1 MMTHKIKDTKSGF
14 SFLHLGLLLLLTW
27 LHPSAADAD
36 GIGIPFFKNF
46 PASTYNAHN
55 RNFDVAIDDH
65 GTVFIA
71 NFEGLLYY
79 DGTQWR
85 EIYTPGI
92 SRVTR
97 LLKDDDGRIW
107 VGGYNVFGYLDADD
121 RGCLQLKTI
130 VSDKKNKGELSEVDF
145 ITIKNKT
152 VYVRTVNGKAY
163 RLKGNKLVQLKH
175 DTSSIFETAMKDS
188 KTRKMPYGLSLT
200 YDHING
206 ISFNTNEGK
215 IQLTEADGLISNSIN
230 FINTGRTNLV
240 WGVTDN
246 GLFTV
251 EAVSPYTQLTERQG
265 LKGEVNCVHQI
276 GNTIFIGT
284 MRGIY
289 TFRDGKLNHIP
300 GSDLSCWQFAST
312 GKGTAVA
319 ATADGLIELTE
330 HTQHMATNA
339 NTLSV
344 CPMGND
350 TYLTGEI
357 DGIYEVYKGGVRRC
371 IHPLEKVTKIGMSKG
386 IIKAETIYGQLWEI
400 PMDGSKARCVR
411 KTSPVGEPKINTKD
425 MFGVVWKTDAEGK
438 HLKVESKSSNY
449 DKRLYPWIQPLGKRS
464 LNTIFVTDNGNVWAG
479 GDFGVIIL
487 AGELIGKMRIEKAVK
502 PIIRSIVVMGDSVI
516 WGGYQK
522 NDLKPKT
529 EITNLTFDSECHHI
543 TINFSTQFA
552 SIVSPTEYRYRLNGK
567 TWSQWSYS
575 TQANFP
581 NLNFGNFELEIQAR
595 DLFGRVSEISKVEG
609 YITPPFYLRWW
620 ALALYLLALIWLIAA
635 IMRRRTK
642 RLEADKMKLEAIVTE
657 RTSELAKS
665 NSQLSLTLEDLKRTQ
680 DDLVRMERTATAGK
694 LTQGLIDRI
703 LNPINY
709 INNFSKLTS
718 GLAKD
723 LREDIEDEEDKMS
736 EENYEDCQDILDMM
750 TQNLAKIEEHGV
762 NTTRTLRAME
772 AILNNRIG
780 TVHNQDIT
788 SICRNAVSVTAEY
801 HKKDIEQYGI
811 SMTIDVPSIPVMLD
825 VDNEAI
831 NKVFMSMLTNSIYA
845 VVKKYKQAAYSNPAV
860 TLKLTEK
867 EDSTVEIV
875 IEDNGIGIEDT
886 IKDKVF
892 DPFFT
897 TKTTGE
903 AAGVGLYLVRELVN
917 EHKGNIAVESEKDQ
931 YCKFTITLK
940 K

>member
-1 MMTHKIKDTKSGF
+1 MKHYTEKSVSRF
-14 SFLHLGLLLLLTW
+14 TSAYLCLLLSMIW
-27 LHPSAADAD
+27 LCPTAMMAD

-46 PASTYNAHN
+46 SASTYDAHN
-55 RNFDVAIDDH
+55 RNFDVACDDF

-97 LLKDDDGRIW
+97 LLKDNDTGRIW
-107 VGGYNVFGYLDADD
+107 VGGYNVFGYLEADKH
-121 RGCLQLKTI
+121 GCLHLKTI
-130 VSDKKNKGELSEVDF
+130 VSDATNKGELSEVDF
-145 ITIKNKT
+145 IMKKDKTI
-152 VYVRTVNGKAY
+152 YVHTVNGKAY
-163 RLKGNKLVQLKH
+163 RVKDDKKLVQIKSNIDELFDKALS
-175 DTSSIFETAMKDS
+175 DTR
-188 KTRKMPYGLSLT
+188 TRTLPYGLSVSYNHTDGLEFKN
-200 YDHING
+200 NG
-206 ISFNTNEGK
+206 RSIRLS
-215 IQLTEADGLISNSIN
+215 EADGLISNSTN
-230 FINTGRTNLV
+230 FVNTTKSSLI

-246 GLFTV
+246 GLYCV

-276 GNTIFIGT
+276 GETIFIGT

-289 TFRDGKLNHIP
+289 AFRDGKLVHMD
-300 GSDLSCWQFAST
+300 GTDLSCWQFYPT
-312 GKGTAVA
+312 GKTSAVA
-319 ATADGLIELTE
+319 ATSDGLIRITE
-330 HTQHMATNA
+330 NSQERLSTA

-344 CPMGND
+344 CTMGNG

-357 DGIYEVYKGGVRRC
+357 DGIYAIYNGGTRKR
-371 IHPLEKVTKIGMSKG
+371 ISPLEKATKLRLERN

-400 PMDGSKARCVR
+400 PMDGSKSRCIR
-411 KTSPVGEPKINTKD
+411 KKRPVDEPKIKTKD
-425 MFGVVWKTDAEGK
+425 MFGVLWSTDAEGK
-438 HLKVESKSSNY
+438 NLKVESKSTNY
-449 DKRLYPWIQPLGKRS
+449 DKRLKPWIQPLGKRS
-464 LNTIFVTDNGNVWAG
+464 LNTIYVTSDGNVWAG

-487 AGELIGKMRIEKAVK
+487 TGELIGKIQIRKPMK
-502 PIIRSIVVMGDSVI
+502 PIIRSIVITGDSVV

-522 NDLKPKT
+522 DGLKPKT
-529 EITNLTFDSECHHI
+529 DISDLEFDSECHHI
-543 TINFSTQFA
+543 TVNFSARNA
-552 SIVSPTEYRYRLNGK
+552 SIISPTEYRYRLNGK
-567 TWSQWSYS
+567 TWSQWSTS
-575 TQANFP
+575 TQANFS
-581 NLNFGNFELEIQAR
+581 NLMFGKFDLEVQAR
-595 DLFGRVSEISKVEG
+595 DLFGRLSEISKVSA
-609 YITPPFYLRWW
+609 YITPPFYMRWW
-620 ALALYLLALIWLIAA
+620 AMVFYLMLIIWLIAT

-642 RLEADKMKLEAIVTE
+642 RLEAEKQKLEAIVTE

-723 LREDIEDEEDKMS
+723 LKEDIEDEADKMS
-736 EENYEDCQDILDMM
+736 EDNYEDCQDILDMM
-750 TQNLAKIEEHGV
+750 STNLAKIEEHGV

-788 SICRNAVSVTAEY
+788 SICRNAVNVTAEY
-801 HKKDIEQYGI
+801 HKRDIEQYHI
-811 SMTIDVPSIPVMLD
+811 DMSLDVPGHPVMHE
-825 VDNEAI
+825 VDNEAT
-831 NKVFMSMLTNSIYA
+831 NKILMSMLTNSIYA
-845 VVKKYKQAAYSNPAV
+845 VIKKYKQAPYNPIV
-860 TLKLTEK
+860 KLQLTEA
-867 EDSTVEIV
+867 EDSVVIV
-875 IEDNGIGIEDT
+875 VEDNGIGIEDT

-917 EHKGNIAVESEKDQ
+917 EQKGKITLDSEKDN